1 MGRAPQSAASSHTA
15 RPNNVL
21 VRCSKSCKQARQ
33 DSRHESTLRST
44 GAPIG
49 TRASGRSQSPL
60 ADVSALFLFAHFYVQ
75 CSLMAICTSCLLLV
89 PSARITAGCLLNTFL
104 CNLLYWTCFSRGLDW
119 MISRGFFNS
128 CDFLILRF
136 PLIKTQSAGGYGVV
150 MPHLYEESVLAQA
163 CSSNGLE
170 GISGFVAV

>member
-1 MGRAPQSAASSHTA
+1 
-15 RPNNVL
+15 
-21 VRCSKSCKQARQ
+21 
-33 DSRHESTLRST
+33 
-44 GAPIG
+44 
-49 TRASGRSQSPL
+49 
-60 ADVSALFLFAHFYVQ
+60 
-75 CSLMAICTSCLLLV
+75 
-89 PSARITAGCLLNTFL
+89 
-104 CNLLYWTCFSRGLDW
+104 

-170 GISGFVAV
+170 GIGGFVAV